1 MKNNKLNKVLN
12 DMSDIAQMLGTT
24 VVVSDKKEKWVFFK
38 YMQVDSFHRLNQLKF
53 LGDKIRSFS
62 APSEMFTK

>member
-24 VVVSDKKEKWVFFK
+24 VEVSDKKEKWVFLEK
-38 YMQVDSFHRLNQLKF
+38 NK
-53 LGDKIRSFS
+53 K
-62 APSEMFTK
+62 